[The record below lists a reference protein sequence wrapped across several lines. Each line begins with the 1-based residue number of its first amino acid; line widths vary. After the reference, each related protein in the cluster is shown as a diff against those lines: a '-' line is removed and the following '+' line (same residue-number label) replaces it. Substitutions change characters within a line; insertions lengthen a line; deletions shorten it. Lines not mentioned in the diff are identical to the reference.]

1 MGRVS
6 VRQHTGLNLSSMPGR
21 RHRASAG
28 PMRRERRAL
37 RAIGALLALP
47 AASADLRVI
56 PEGYCAA
63 PTIKQAAWVKRGE
76 EFDGT
81 MFAFGPFLTGE
92 TRDDGMAKGKCFI
105 RTEAWQNYEE
115 CKTYCAGAFA
125 EPMTPMCIDSAEK
138 FDFLNEEHF
147 HDGYFGR
154 DLDGGGGR

>member
-1 MGRVS
+1 M
-6 VRQHTGLNLSSMPGR
+6 RQHTGLNLSSMPGR

-63 PTIKQAAWVKRGE
+63 PTIERKAWVKSGE
-76 EFDGT
+76 DFGGT

-92 TRDDGMAKGKCFI
+92 TRDDGMAKGKCFV
-105 RTEAWQNYEE
+105 RTEAWENYAE
-115 CKTYCAGAFA
+115 CTTHCAGAFA
-125 EPMTPMCIDSAEK
+125 EPIVARQPMPRQSDVVRRRVVHVLPQRRPDVVIVTGE
-138 FDFLNEEHF
+138 
-147 HDGYFGR
+147 
-154 DLDGGGGR
+154 